1 MLRTYLNLRTGFILT
16 TFQTLQFWEVLF
28 DKDHSLEERF
38 IISEWEDITDS
49 IPEHEKSPYTSD
61 FSEVIEGVV

>member
-16 TFQTLQFWEVLF
+16 TFQTLQIWEVLF
-28 DKDHSLEERF
+28 DRDRSLEERF

-49 IPEHEKSPYTSD
+49 IPEHEKLPYTSE
-61 FSEVIEGVV
+61 FSEVVKGVR

>member
-28 DKDHSLEERF
+28 DRDQSLEERF
-38 IISEWEDITDS
+38 IISEWEDITDN
-49 IPEHEKSPYTSD
+49 IPEYEKSPYTSE
-61 FSEVIEGVV
+61 FSVIEGVR